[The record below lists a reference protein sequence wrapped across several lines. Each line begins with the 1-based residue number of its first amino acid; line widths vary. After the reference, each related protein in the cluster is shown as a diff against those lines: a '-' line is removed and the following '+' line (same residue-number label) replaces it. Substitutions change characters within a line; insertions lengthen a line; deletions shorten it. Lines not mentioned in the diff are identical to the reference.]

1 MIDSK
6 AFRKYAHEFADWMA
20 DYLES
25 VETMPVKSQVKPGEV
40 FAQLPDAPPEA
51 GEEMSAIFEDFRKII
66 LPGMTHWQSPNYFA
80 YFTANSSYPSVLA
93 EMLTAT
99 MAAQCMVWETSPAA
113 AELEEKVMHW
123 LRDMTGL
130 PSNFEGVI
138 QDTAST
144 ATLVAL
150 LTAREKATGYRINDE
165 GFSAYSG
172 AVREFSRN
180 GNIANGVA
188 GAGNGRSHP
197 ARNSGNNNGVFRIY
211 CSTEA
216 HSSVE
221 KAVRIAGFGRRN
233 LVKVKTDAALAMDP
247 VHLQEAIDR
256 DRAEGLTPLC
266 AVAALG
272 TTGTSAID
280 PIRPLG
286 DICRKEQ
293 IWLHVDAAYAGTA
306 LVLPEYRNMID
317 GIENV
322 DSFVFNPHKW
332 MFTNFDCSAYFVK
345 DPEALIRTFE
355 ILPEYLKTRTR
366 GQVNDYRDWGIQL
379 GRRFRALKLWFV
391 IRDYGVEGIREKVR
405 NHIAWAGELADEIRQ
420 AEDFTLFEPQHL
432 GLVCFRYTPSG
443 TSDVQRLNEL
453 NMELMKALNESGR
466 MYLSHYKVAGHVIL
480 RMVIGQTHVTREHV
494 MQAWELVRHTALA
507 L

>member
-6 AFRKYAHEFADWMA
+6 DFRKYAHEFVDWMA

-25 VETMPVKSQVKPGEV
+25 VEELPVKSQVKPGAV
-40 FAQLPDAPPEA
+40 YSMLPDAPPEK
-51 GEEMSAIFEDFRKII
+51 GEEMPAIFDDFKTII

-99 MAAQCMVWETSPAA
+99 MGAQCMVWETSPAA

-123 LRDMTGL
+123 LRDMVGL
-130 PSNFEGVI
+130 PDMFEGVI

-150 LTAREKATGYRINDE
+150 LTAREKATGCGINEE
-165 GFSAYSG
+165 GFSG
-172 AVREFSRN
+172 DR
-180 GNIANGVA
+180 I
-188 GAGNGRSHP
+188 
-197 ARNSGNNNGVFRIY
+197 FRIY

-221 KAVRIAGFGRRN
+221 KAVRIAGFGRKN
-233 LVKVKTDAALAMDP
+233 LVKVDTDDALAMDP
-247 VHLQEAIDR
+247 EKLRDAVER
-256 DRAEGLTPLC
+256 DRADGYFPLC
-266 AVAALG
+266 VVAALG

-280 PIRPLG
+280 PIRPIG
-286 DICRKEQ
+286 EICSQ
-293 IWLHVDAAYAGTA
+293 HGIWLHVDAAYAGTA
-306 LVLPEYRNMID
+306 LVLPEQRYMID
-317 GIENV
+317 GIEGV

-332 MFTNFDCSAYFVK
+332 MFTNFDCSAYFVQ
-345 DPEALIRTFE
+345 DTEALIRTFE

-391 IRDYGVEGIREKVR
+391 IRDYGVEGIRKKVGD
-405 NHIAWAGELADEIRQ
+405 HIAWAGELAEHIRQ
-420 AEDFTLFEPQHL
+420 EPDFILFEPQHL
-432 GLVCFRYTPSG
+432 GLVCFRYAPAGLSG
-443 TSDVQRLNEL
+443 EDQLNEL
-453 NMELMKALNESGR
+453 NMQLMKSLNETGR
-466 MYLSHYKVAGHVIL
+466 IYLTHTKVNGLVIL
-480 RMVIGQTHVTREHV
+480 RMVVGQTSVTREHV
-494 MQAWELVRHTALA
+494 MRAWERVQSSAGRIAF
-507 L
+507 